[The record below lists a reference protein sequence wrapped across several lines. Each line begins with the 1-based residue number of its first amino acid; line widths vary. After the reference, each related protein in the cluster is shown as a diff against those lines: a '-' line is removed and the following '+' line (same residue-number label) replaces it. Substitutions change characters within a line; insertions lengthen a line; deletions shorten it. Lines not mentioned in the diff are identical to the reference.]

1 MLIRKIVL
9 SGVVV
14 AISGSAAAQGAFDFD
29 DIPGVNQEPAVAVD
43 INPTMM
49 RFLETVVRGA
59 DPEGAAM
66 LTGLRS
72 ISLRVY
78 HDENNTRQ
86 FNNFIDDVTDE
97 LQGSGWLAVV
107 SAQDEGSKV
116 RIHTQMTDQEIS
128 GMTVMVTDGTKAIFI
143 NIDGTISAEDLGRVM
158 AMMPVEDVFGSL
170 RGMPMPGAAQ
180 RGPADAAP
188 AGAED

>member
-1 MLIRKIVL
+1 MLIRKIVVG
-9 SGVVV
+9 SVMVV
-14 AISGSAAAQGAFDFD
+14 ISGTVAAQGAFDFD
-29 DIPGVNQEPAVAVD
+29 DIPGVNSEPAVAVD

-72 ISLRVY
+72 IRLRVY
-78 HDENNTRQ
+78 HDNDNTRQ

-97 LQGSGWLAVV
+97 LQSSGWLPVV
-107 SAQDEGSKV
+107 AAQDEGSKV

-128 GMTVMVTDGTKAIFI
+128 GMTVMVTDGSEAIFI
-143 NIDGTISAEDLGRVM
+143 NIDGSISAEDLGRVM
-158 AMMPVEDVFGSL
+158 AMMPVNDVLGSIT
-170 RGMPMPGAAQ
+170 GMPGA
-180 RGPADAAP
+180 RRAP
-188 AGAED
+188 EATVPD

>member
-1 MLIRKIVL
+1 M
-9 SGVVV
+9 VVIGGTAV
-14 AISGSAAAQGAFDFD
+14 AQGSFDFD
-29 DIPGVNQEPAVAVD
+29 DIPGVDEEPAIAVD

-49 RFLETVVRGA
+49 RFLETMVRGA

-72 ISLRVY
+72 IRLRVY
-78 HDENNTRQ
+78 HDDDNTRQ

-97 LQGSGWLAVV
+97 LQGSGWLPVV

-128 GMTVMVTDGTKAIFI
+128 GMTVMVTDGTEAIFI
-143 NIDGTISAEDLGRVM
+143 NIDGTVTW
-158 AMMPVEDVFGSL
+158 VGSWH
-170 RGMPMPGAAQ
+170 
-180 RGPADAAP
+180 
-188 AGAED
+188 

>member
-78 HDENNTRQ
+78 HDEDNTRQ

-128 GMTVMVTDGTKAIFI
+128 GMTVMVTDGSEAIFI
-143 NIDGTISAEDLGRVM
+143 NIDGSISAEDLGRVM
-158 AMMPVEDVFGSL
+158 AMMPVNDVLGSL
-170 RGMPMPGAAQ
+170 TGL
-180 RGPADAAP
+180 PAPRRTPEASGD
-188 AGAED
+188 D

>member
-1 MLIRKIVL
+1 M
-9 SGVVV
+9 VVIGGTAV
-14 AISGSAAAQGAFDFD
+14 AQGSFDFD
-29 DIPGVNQEPAVAVD
+29 DIPGVDEEPAIAVD

-49 RFLETVVRGA
+49 RFLETMVRGA

-72 ISLRVY
+72 IRLRVY
-78 HDENNTRQ
+78 HDDDNTRQ

-97 LQGSGWLAVV
+97 LQGSGWLPVV

-128 GMTVMVTDGTKAIFI
+128 GMTVMVTDGTEAIFI
-143 NIDGTISAEDLGRVM
+143 NIDGTISAEDLGRVL
-158 AMMPVEDVFGSL
+158 AVMPTGDVLGAIT
-170 RGMPMPGAAQ
+170 GMPTRRRTP
-180 RGPADAAP
+180 DASV
-188 AGAED
+188 DD